1 MESLKFEGSTI
12 EECVRV
18 ASETLNI
25 PVESI
30 NYTILEDKKG
40 LFRKRAVILVQV
52 DTACDDINSGTVAVK
67 DSKIIV
73 KNPKE
78 KGKAATII
86 PGENVRI
93 IVNGEEIR
101 GSKEVWEDSL
111 IEVIFYNNEPKRFMD
126 IRVSDDEVTA
136 YIDIEYTPQKK
147 YALKDKEE
155 NCSVII
161 DAITKE
167 EKYPPN
173 FTKEEIIEE
182 ISKIGIK
189 YGIIDEMINKCT
201 TERKV
206 TNGIIAKGVELE
218 NDIDDWIELKFMV
231 EQENQGLAEDE
242 HGRVDYKNVGA
253 VVAVAK
259 GDTVAVKHEGK
270 EGHDGVDIFGKVLKK
285 STRKILGLRVGTGC
299 IVKDNEIIAIS
310 GGKPCIKNNVFYV
323 YEIHE
328 VTQDVDLST
337 GNIKF
342 IGDIKIHGAVKEGM
356 VVEAGNTLTVE
367 KNVENA
373 KLTAKG
379 NVEIKAN
386 IIFST
391 VAAGGQDINIL
402 TYVEKLNELKNDLS
416 NMIETI
422 TEIKKFNL
430 LGGKS
435 TDGEIIKALIENKFK
450 NVVKLSFNIIT
461 LNKLAGSRDQY
472 ELLALIRSR
481 LVGLAPLEIRHYN
494 ELEHII
500 DALKSE
506 IQEIHANISLP
517 VTVKISYA
525 QDSVISSSG
534 DIFITGKGE
543 YVSNITAYGNIYFT
557 ADRSVARGGTLK
569 AKNELKCKT
578 VGSTG
583 GVLTKLEVEEK
594 GQIWIDEAYQ
604 NTLLVIGHRE
614 FNLEVPSR
622 NIHAYINN
630 KGDLIVDRLKL

>member
-1 MESLKFEGSTI
+1 MESLKFEGNSI
-12 EECVRV
+12 DECLKV
-18 ASETLNI
+18 ASETLNM
-25 PVESI
+25 PSESI
-30 NYTILEDKKG
+30 KYTILEDKKG
-40 LFRKRAVILVQV
+40 IFRKRAVILVQV

-67 DSKIIV
+67 YGKIVV
-73 KNPKE
+73 KNPKG

-101 GSKEVWEDSL
+101 SAKEVREDSL
-111 IEVIFYNNEPKRFMD
+111 IEIIFYNNEPKRFMD
-126 IRVSDDEVTA
+126 IRVSDDKITA
-136 YIDIEYTPQKK
+136 YIDIEYTPQKE
-147 YALKDKEE
+147 YALQEKEE
-155 NCSVII
+155 NCSIVIDGI
-161 DAITKE
+161 AKE

-189 YGIIDEMINKCT
+189 YGIIEEMINKCT
-201 TERKV
+201 TERKI

-218 NDIDDWIELKFMV
+218 NDIDDWIELKFKV
-231 EQENQGLAEDE
+231 EQENHGLAEDE

-253 VVAVAK
+253 VVAIAK
-259 GDTVAVKHEGK
+259 GDTVAVRHDGR

-285 STRKILGLRVGTGC
+285 STRKLLNLRVGNGC
-299 IVKDNEIIAIS
+299 LVKDNEIIAVS
-310 GGKPCIKNNVFYV
+310 GGKPCIKNNVFHV

-356 VVEAGNTLTVE
+356 VVEAGNALTVE

-379 NVEIKAN
+379 NMEIKGN
-386 IIFST
+386 IIFSNI
-391 VAAGGQDINIL
+391 AAGGQDINIL

-416 NMIETI
+416 GIIETI
-422 TEIKKFNL
+422 SEIKKFNL

-450 NVVKLSFNIIT
+450 NVVKLCFNIIT
-461 LNKLAGSRDQY
+461 LNKLAGSRDKY
-472 ELLALIRSR
+472 ELSALIRSR
-481 LVGLAPLEIRHYN
+481 LVGLAPLEIKHFN

-500 DALKSE
+500 EILKSE
-506 IQEIHANISLP
+506 IQDMHSNISIP

-525 QDSVISSSG
+525 QDSIISSSG
-534 DIFITGKGE
+534 DVFITGKGE
-543 YVSNITAYGNIYFT
+543 YVSKITAYGNIYFT

-583 GVLTKLEVEEK
+583 GVLTRLEVEEK
-594 GQIWIDEAYQ
+594 GQIWIEEAYQ
-604 NTLLVIGHRE
+604 NTLLVVGHRE
-614 FNLEVPSR
+614 FNLEEPSR
-622 NIHAYINN
+622 NIHGFINS

>member
-1 MESLKFEGSTI
+1 MESLKFEGSSVD
-12 EECVRV
+12 ECLRV
-18 ASETLNI
+18 ASETLDI

-40 LFRKRAVILVQV
+40 LFKKRAVILVQV
-52 DTACDDINSGTVAVK
+52 DTACDDINSGTAAVK
-67 DSKIIV
+67 DGKIVV

-93 IVNGEEIR
+93 IVNGQEIR
-101 GSKEVWEDSL
+101 SSKEVFEDSL
-111 IEVIFYNNEPKRFMD
+111 IEVLFYNSEPKRSMD
-126 IRVSDDEVTA
+126 IRVSEDKITA
-136 YIDIEYTPQKK
+136 YIDIEYIPQKK
-147 YALKDKEE
+147 YALIEKDE
-155 NCSVII
+155 NSSIVI
-161 DAITKE
+161 DAVAKE

-173 FTKEEIIEE
+173 FTKEEIVEE

-206 TNGIIAKGVELE
+206 NNEIIAKGVELE
-218 NDIDDWIELKFMV
+218 NDIDDWIELKFAV

-253 VVAVAK
+253 VIAIAK
-259 GDTVAVKHEGK
+259 GDTVAIKHEGK

-285 STRKILGLRVGTGC
+285 STRKLLNLRVGSGC
-299 IVKDNEIIAIS
+299 VVKDNEIIALS

-356 VVEAGNTLTVE
+356 VVEAGNALTVE

-379 NVEIKAN
+379 NVDIKGN
-386 IIFST
+386 IIFSNI
-391 VAAGGQDINIL
+391 AAGGQDINIL
-402 TYVEKLNELKNDLS
+402 TYVEKLNDLKNDLS
-416 NMIETI
+416 SMVETI
-422 TEIKKFNL
+422 SEIKKFNL

-461 LNKLAGSRDQY
+461 LNKLAGSKDQY
-472 ELLALIRSR
+472 DLVALIRSR
-481 LVGLAPLEIRHYN
+481 LVGLAPLEIRHFN
-494 ELEHII
+494 ELERII
-500 DALKSE
+500 EALKSE
-506 IQEIHANISLP
+506 IKDIATNISLP

-525 QDSVISSSG
+525 QDSIISSSG

-569 AKNELKCKT
+569 AKDELKCKM

-583 GVLTKLEVEEK
+583 GVLTRLEVEEK

-604 NTLLVIGHRE
+604 NTLLVVGHRE
-614 FNLEVPSR
+614 FNLEIPSR
-622 NIHAYINN
+622 NVHAYINN